1 MTSIVTTN
9 MTEMNDKANYRK
21 TTINGGLLKQ
31 DESEPMDIDESPFA
45 EEGKTIDDIWS
56 WEYMEAINRVNDEPE
71 SPNTIYKYM
80 TEKQWD
86 NAHWNQGEGQNLPY
100 DCKNKYLRINAGG
113 KKKWQEDE
121 LEKTYKYDLKFY
133 KIRADQPL
141 PDENKSIGED
151 WIMKRLDENT
161 FYGAS
166 KNEELWIPHRVCG
179 DVIIGVL
186 APENYQFSINK
197 LGDRIPHFETPNL
210 SFEYRGIYGVQS
222 QM

>member
-45 EEGKTIDDIWS
+45 EEGKTIDDMWS
-56 WEYMEAINRVNDEPE
+56 WEYMEAINRVNDDPE

-80 TEKQWD
+80 SEKQWD
-86 NAHWNQGEGQNLPY
+86 NAHWNKGEGQNLPY
-100 DCKNKYLRINAGG
+100 DCKNKYLQIKGGG

-121 LEKTYKYDLKFY
+121 LEKTYRYDLKFY

-141 PDENKSIGED
+141 PDENRRIGGE
-151 WIMKRLDENT
+151 WIMKYDGVHPSINGRSTEDV
-161 FYGAS
+161 
-166 KNEELWIPHRVCG
+166 WIPHRVCG

-186 APENYQFSINK
+186 APENYEFSFDK

>member
-9 MTEMNDKANYRK
+9 MTEINDKANYRK
-21 TTINGGLLKQ
+21 TTFNGGLLKR

-45 EEGKTIDDIWS
+45 EEGKTIDDMWT
-56 WEYMEAINRVNDEPE
+56 WEYMEAINRVNDSPE

-86 NAHWNQGEGQNLPY
+86 NAHWNKGEGQNLPY
-100 DCKNKYLRINAGG
+100 NCKNKYLRINAGG

-121 LEKTYKYDLKFY
+121 LKKTYKYELKFY
-133 KIRADQPL
+133 KISARDAL
-141 PDENKSIGED
+141 PDENKTIGGD
-151 WIMKRLDENT
+151 WIMKRLDECL
-161 FYGAS
+161 YGVER
-166 KNEELWIPHRVCG
+166 KEEVWIPHRVCG
-179 DVIIGVL
+179 EVIIGVL
-186 APENYQFSINK
+186 APENYEFSIDK

>member
-9 MTEMNDKANYRK
+9 MTEINDKANYRK
-21 TTINGGLLKQ
+21 TTIDGGLLKS

-45 EEGKTIDDIWS
+45 EEGKTIDAIWTS
-56 WEYMEAINRVNDEPE
+56 EHMEALNRINNEPDE
-71 SPNTIYKYM
+71 PNTIYKYM
-80 TEKQWD
+80 TEKQWE

-100 DCKNKYLRINAGG
+100 DCKNKYLQIHAGG

-121 LEKTYKYDLKFY
+121 LKKTYRYDLKFY
-133 KIRADQPL
+133 KISARDAL
-141 PDENKSIGED
+141 PDENKTIGGD
-151 WIMKRLDENT
+151 WIMERLDECL
-161 FYGAS
+161 YGVER
-166 KNEELWIPHRVCG
+166 NEEIWIPHRVCG

-186 APENYQFSINK
+186 APRNYEFSIDK
-197 LGDRIPHFETPNL
+197 LGDRISHFETPNL

>member
-9 MTEMNDKANYRK
+9 MTEINDKANYRK
-21 TTINGGLLKQ
+21 TTINGGLLKR

-45 EEGKTIDDIWS
+45 EEGKTIDDMWTG
-56 WEYMEAINRVNDEPE
+56 EYMIDFNKINDSPE

-80 TEKQWD
+80 TEKQW
-86 NAHWNQGEGQNLPY
+86 NKAHWNKGEGQNLPY
-100 DCKNKYLRINAGG
+100 NCKNKYLRINAGG

-121 LEKTYKYDLKFY
+121 LKKTYKYELKFY
-133 KIRADQPL
+133 KISARDAL
-141 PDENKSIGED
+141 PDENKTIGGD
-151 WIMKRLDENT
+151 WIMKRLDECL
-161 FYGAS
+161 YGVER
-166 KNEELWIPHRVCG
+166 KEEVWIPHRVCG

-186 APENYQFSINK
+186 APENYEFSIDK

-210 SFEYRGIYGVQS
+210 SFEYRGIYGVQY

>member
-21 TTINGGLLKQ
+21 TTINGGILKQ

-56 WEYMEAINRVNDEPE
+56 WEYMEAINRVNDEPD

-133 KIRADQPL
+133 KISSRDAL
-141 PDENKSIGED
+141 PGENKTIGGD
-151 WIMKRLDENT
+151 WIMKLLDDSLDAEDV
-161 FYGAS
+161 
-166 KNEELWIPHRVCG
+166 WIPHRVCG
-179 DVIIGVL
+179 EVIIGVL
-186 APENYQFSINK
+186 APENYEFSINK